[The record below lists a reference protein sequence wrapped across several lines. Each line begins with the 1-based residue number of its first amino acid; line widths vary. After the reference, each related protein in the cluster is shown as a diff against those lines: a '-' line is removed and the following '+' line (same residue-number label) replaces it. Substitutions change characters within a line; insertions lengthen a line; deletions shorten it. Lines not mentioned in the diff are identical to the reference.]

1 MKVLDLRCAHGHLF
15 EGWFASEEEWHR
27 QDQSGLIACPMC
39 GDAQVQRLP
48 SAPRLNLGAKPEAA
62 VGGGSAGRSPSTSEP
77 PQPQRL
83 PPASGVVPGA
93 MDDGRV
99 SATVQAE
106 AVAAQLQALWLQA
119 AQRVLAN
126 TQDVGERFPEE
137 ARRIHYGEEPRRAI
151 RGQASGDEVEALLEE
166 GIDVVSLPIP
176 PALKGPVQ

>member
-15 EGWFASEEEWHR
+15 EGWFASEGEWHR
-27 QDQSGLIACPMC
+27 QAQSGLVACPMC

-62 VGGGSAGRSPSTSEP
+62 VGGGSAGRPPSMSEP
-77 PQPQRL
+77 LQPLRSS
-83 PPASGVVPGA
+83 PTSGIAPGA
-93 MDDGRV
+93 TDDERV
-99 SATVQAE
+99 SATE
-106 AVAAQLQALWLQA
+106 AVAVQLQALWLQA

-166 GIDVVSLPIP
+166 GIDVMSLPIP

>member
-27 QDQSGLIACPMC
+27 QAQSGLVACPMC

-48 SAPRLNLGAKPEAA
+48 SAPRLNLGAKPAA
-62 VGGGSAGRSPSTSEP
+62 VGDGSAGRPPAASEP
-77 PQPQRL
+77 LQPPHR
-83 PPASGVVPGA
+83 PSPASGA
-93 MDDGRV
+93 ADDERAP
-99 SATVQAE
+99 ATVQAE
-106 AVAAQLQALWLQA
+106 AIAAQLQALWLQA

-126 TQDVGERFPEE
+126 THDVGERFPEE